1 MAVKP
6 RPDPSAKHHAKGQKQ
21 ADEVQNK
28 RKAGQEIPLLEWI
41 AAAVGFALTSATL
54 IFLLY
59 HGLTDGPA
67 LPDIVVE
74 AEQVVEVSRGYV
86 VQIRAVNRG
95 ARTAGDV
102 KVEGQL
108 KTGGTVQETAET
120 TFTYLPSRSERRGG
134 LFFSKDPRQGQ
145 LTLQAKGFQT
155 P

>member
-1 MAVKP
+1 MKP
-6 RPDPSAKHHAKGQKQ
+6 RAHTPRDRHDSGQKHAGGAQ
-21 ADEVQNK
+21 QDR
-28 RKAGQEIPLLEWI
+28 RKAGQDIPPLEWV

-59 HGLTDGPA
+59 RGLTDGPA

-74 AEQVVEVSRGYV
+74 AEQVIELSRGYV

-95 ARTAGDV
+95 SRTAADV
-102 KVEGQL
+102 KIEGEL
-108 KTGGTVQETAET
+108 KSGDTVQETAET
-120 TFTYLPSRSERRGG
+120 TFTYVPSRSERRGG

-145 LTLQAKGFQT
+145 LTLQPKGFET